1 MWDRY
6 GDDANNKEINVMLCG
21 FGIGLSW
28 GVTSFRINTAD
39 IYPVIF
45 DDKVFEEGII
55 NDPNE
60 LFKDMRGL

>member
-1 MWDRY
+1 
-6 GDDANNKEINVMLCG
+6 MLCG

-45 DDKVFEEGII
+45 DDNVFEEGII